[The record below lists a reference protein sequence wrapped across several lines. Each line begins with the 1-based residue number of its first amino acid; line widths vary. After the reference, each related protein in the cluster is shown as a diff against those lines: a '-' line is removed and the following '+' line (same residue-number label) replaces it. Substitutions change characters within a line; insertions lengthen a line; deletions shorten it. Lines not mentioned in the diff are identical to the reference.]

1 MNARDAKPGMLV
13 VDQDGHR
20 WILLDRAPAYNANP
34 DRATPHTHV
43 TPELLRPRWHVPGA
57 KVQAEYGPGGVAWW
71 VQDPQ
76 TGAIGERVYIKEV
89 EQVD

>member
-1 MNARDAKPGMLV
+1 MNARDAKPGLLV
-13 VDQDGHR
+13 VDRNGHR

-34 DRATPHTHV
+34 DRTHV
-43 TPELLRPRWHVPGA
+43 TPKWHVPGA
-57 KVQAEYGPGGVAWW
+57 KVPAEYGSRGVAWW